1 MSGALDSAISISNG
15 NTNSNTN
22 THSPIEY
29 GTNTVTISSRRPS
42 TRPPT
47 SEASLNSNF
56 RTLDS
61 SDEIAELEG
70 EGLELQERVEI
81 GSSGY
86 GKQPSQAEREV
97 AVEMEA
103 QQRVKFEERK
113 RRRRGVR
120 LLVGG
125 RKILL

>member
-1 MSGALDSAISISNG
+1 MSGALDSAISISNAHG
-15 NTNSNTN
+15 AGTNSAA
-22 THSPIEY
+22 
-29 GTNTVTISSRRPS
+29 ISSRRPS

-61 SDEIAELEG
+61 DIASDEIAELEG

-86 GKQPSQAEREV
+86 GKQMSGMEKRL

-113 RRRRGVR
+113 RRRRGVKLMVR
-120 LLVGG
+120 GK
-125 RKILL
+125 KILL